1 VASALR
7 QVIDPN
13 EVVNHYP
20 PACSM
25 GGVRRVGS
33 GADKRCSLQLF
44 GIML

>member
-1 VASALR
+1 MAAGVDS
-7 QVIDPN
+7 N

-25 GGVRRVGS
+25 GGVRLFGS

-44 GIML
+44 RIML